1 MIDNLTGKMKIYKR
15 VLEEGKDDG
24 KIVYSTILASTKDQD
39 GNFTNFY
46 VDVTFRK
53 GIELKADVSQIEMS
67 KGWLKTYVGKDNV
80 KRLGL
85 FVDSFKVLD
94 SEMK

>member
-1 MIDNLTGKMKIYKR
+1 MIDNLTGKMKIYKKE
-15 VLEEGKDDG
+15 LENG

-53 GIELKADVSQIEMS
+53 GIDLKSDVSQIEMS

-94 SEMK
+94 SEVK

>member
-1 MIDNLTGKMKIYKR
+1 MIENLTGKLKIYKKE
-15 VLEEGKDDG
+15 LENE

-67 KGWLKTYVGKDNV
+67 KGWLKTYVDKGNA

-94 SEMK
+94 SEVK

>member
-1 MIDNLTGKMKIYKR
+1 MIDNLTGKLKIYKKE
-15 VLEEGKDDG
+15 LENG
-24 KIVYSTILASTKDQD
+24 KIVYSTILASTKGQD
-39 GNFTNFY
+39 DNFTNFY

-67 KGWLKTYVGKDNV
+67 KGWLKTYVDKDDV

-85 FVDSFKVLD
+85 FVDSFKVLH
-94 SEMK
+94 SEVK

>member
-1 MIDNLTGKMKIYKR
+1 MIENLTGKLKIYKKE
-15 VLEEGKDDG
+15 LENE

-53 GIELKADVSQIEMS
+53 GIELKADVSQIEMA
-67 KGWLKTYVGKDNV
+67 KGWLKTYLDKDNV

-94 SEMK
+94 SEAK